1 MSRHILS
8 TAGASILLA
17 TTLSLPAL
25 PASASVHAAED
36 TSTTA
41 HSTAPS
47 PRATTA
53 YGWGQLVNYVTPDGS
68 LAYCIDVQADWPSGA
83 TGGGTL
89 VGGIGAT
96 AGTRDVGGTELAMLN
111 AGLSQFGQTTDN
123 DTAAAVA
130 AFVYAFTSQNHPGYD
145 GAIHYIGQKADGH
158 DAAVTA
164 AFNSIWAW
172 VGENWAAA
180 AGSNT
185 ATTTIT
191 MTDSTTGYID
201 VTVDPAAA
209 TGTLTLTGA
218 HETSTGATSVA
229 VGNGSRIDVTGDPAD
244 GIADY
249 NIRADGSWNT
259 PGGYAS
265 ETWMYETPG
274 QQRLAR
280 GSENRSPIPFTSE
293 ASITA
298 STLFQPIVTSEMQQT
313 LVPVGGTIVDHATCD
328 VSPDSTSATWRRNRN
343 GAGVN
348 VIWDVAIYAKLP
360 GEDSLPEVPE
370 GRPALGTTTASCDE
384 VGDVMEASFPRPD
397 EADGPITAVWSFDL
411 DQQPDTT
418 MSVLQGPWHDAFGL
432 PDETT
437 VIPRVTTKA
446 VPSVME
452 GEQYGDTAHHEDV
465 ALYPDT
471 AVQTFTAYRITDGQP
486 VCDATTE
493 YLPESAPILVDG
505 RTDVP
510 GPKLTATRDM
520 GTGVNWIERTYA
532 DDTKQVLL
540 SEGACGQEG
549 EQTLFIDRPE
559 QKLANTGFDGATLAA
574 GAAATILLGASPIV
588 VRGVVRRRA
597 SLAESIEGSAG

>member
-1 MSRHILS
+1 MSRRLLS
-8 TAGASILLA
+8 AAGASILLA

-25 PASASVHAAED
+25 SASASVPAAED
-36 TSTTA
+36 TSAAADSTT
-41 HSTAPS
+41 PS

-145 GAIHYIGQKADGH
+145 GAIHYISQKADGH
-158 DAAVTA
+158 DATVTA

-172 VGENWAAA
+172 VGKNWAAA

-185 ATTTIT
+185 ATTAIT

-201 VTVDPAAA
+201 VTVDPTAA
-209 TGTLTLTGA
+209 TGTLALTGA

-229 VGNGSRIDVTGDPAD
+229 VGNGSRIDITGDPAD
-244 GIADY
+244 GTADY
-249 NIRADGSWNT
+249 DIRADGSWST

-265 ETWMYETPG
+265 EAWMYETPG

-298 STLFQPIVTSEMQQT
+298 STIFQPIVTSEMQQT
-313 LVPVGGTIVDHATCD
+313 LVPIGGTIIDHATCD
-328 VSPDSTSATWRRNRN
+328 LSPDSTSTTWRRNRDDE
-343 GAGVN
+343 GVE
-348 VIWDVAIYAKLP
+348 VTWDVAIYAKRP

-370 GRPALGTTTASCDE
+370 GRPALGTATATCDE
-384 VGDVMEASFPRPD
+384 VGDIMEASFPRPD
-397 EADGPITAVWSFDL
+397 EADGPITAVWSLDL
-411 DQQPDTT
+411 DKQSDTT
-418 MSVLQGPWHDAFGL
+418 KSVLQGPWHDAFGL

-465 ALYPDT
+465 GLYPDT

-493 YLPESAPILVDG
+493 YLPESAPILVNG
-505 RTDVP
+505 RKDVP
-510 GPKLTATRDM
+510 GPTFTATRDM

-532 DDTKQVLL
+532 DDSKQVLL
-540 SEGACGQEG
+540 SEGVCGQEG
-549 EQTLFIDRPE
+549 EQTLFLDRPG
-559 QKLANTGFDGATLAA
+559 QKLASTGFDGATLAA
-574 GAAATILLGASPIV
+574 GAAATMLLGASPFV

-597 SLAESIEGSAG
+597 SLIDLSEGLAG